1 MPTHKRILVQW
12 FRYYMNKLQRFW
24 SHMSHFMGF
33 LLIGDDDDYD
43 NHDDDDD
50 DEYIKIKINKGLAN
64 TIYIFFMC
72 VNNNPF

>member
-1 MPTHKRILVQW
+1 
-12 FRYYMNKLQRFW
+12 
-24 SHMSHFMGF
+24 MGF